1 MSGIPHNVTD
11 AELEDKVVGII
22 NTITERTD
30 DAAITS
36 KDIHTCHRLKKEEG
50 EENAKVIV
58 RMVNRKYTVDV
69 LKNKKK
75 LRDNSTGFQNL
86 YINENLCNDNKT
98 IFHQARN
105 LKKKKLIHA
114 CSTYNGIINFK
125 KRENDRPK
133 KIFHMADYESF
144 LTKTS

>member
-86 YINENLCNDNKT
+86 FINENLCNDNKT
-98 IFHQARN
+98 IFDQARN

-114 CSTYNGIINFK
+114 CST
-125 KRENDRPK
+125 
-133 KIFHMADYESF
+133 
-144 LTKTS
+144 